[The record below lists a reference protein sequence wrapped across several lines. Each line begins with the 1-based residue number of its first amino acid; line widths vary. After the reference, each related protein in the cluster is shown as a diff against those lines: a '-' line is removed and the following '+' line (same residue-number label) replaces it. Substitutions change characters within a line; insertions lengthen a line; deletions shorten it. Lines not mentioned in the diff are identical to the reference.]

1 MKRQK
6 EVPERYEEKET
17 DKKEGNVRTQ
27 WLIMPNAAESFSQ
40 KWLCNVALVTM
51 AKGAVS
57 INAA

>member
-6 EVPERYEEKET
+6 GVPERYEEKET
-17 DKKEGNVRTQ
+17 DKKGNVRTQ

-40 KWLCNVALVTM
+40 KWPCNVTLVIM